1 METRKIPAREDVA
14 AQDKWAIEDL
24 FATDDAWRE
33 ALAAAKEFIP
43 RVTAFRGHLAESG
56 ETLLR
61 FFRLDDEISL
71 AFDPIVHYAQ
81 RRSDEDTRVAAYQE
95 MVAQVTR
102 FAVELQSAAAFETPE
117 LLAIDDETLNRL
129 YAEAPELE
137 NYRLCIDRVRRRRE
151 HVLSDKEEAI
161 LAAAGEINA
170 LPQDALFFGELSL
183 SGELRPVRGALSMA
197 LAARSASPALQPIS

>member
-71 AFDPIVHYAQ
+71 AFDPCTMH
-81 RRSDEDTRVAAYQE
+81 
-95 MVAQVTR
+95 
-102 FAVELQSAAAFETPE
+102 SAAAMRIP
-117 LLAIDDETLNRL
+117 AW
-129 YAEAPELE
+129 
-137 NYRLCIDRVRRRRE
+137 RRIRKWSRR
-151 HVLSDKEEAI
+151 
-161 LAAAGEINA
+161 
-170 LPQDALFFGELSL
+170 
-183 SGELRPVRGALSMA
+183 
-197 LAARSASPALQPIS
+197 

>member
-33 ALAAAKEFIP
+33 ALAAAKEFIL

-102 FAVELQSAAAFETPE
+102 FAVELQSAAAFETP
-117 LLAIDDETLNRL
+117 
-129 YAEAPELE
+129 
-137 NYRLCIDRVRRRRE
+137 
-151 HVLSDKEEAI
+151 
-161 LAAAGEINA
+161 
-170 LPQDALFFGELSL
+170 
-183 SGELRPVRGALSMA
+183 
-197 LAARSASPALQPIS
+197 

>member
-61 FFRLDDEISL
+61 FS
-71 AFDPIVHYAQ
+71 VWTT
-81 RRSDEDTRVAAYQE
+81 RSVLRSTRSCT
-95 MVAQVTR
+95 MH
-102 FAVELQSAAAFETPE
+102 SAAAMRIP
-117 LLAIDDETLNRL
+117 AW
-129 YAEAPELE
+129 
-137 NYRLCIDRVRRRRE
+137 RRIRKWSRR
-151 HVLSDKEEAI
+151 
-161 LAAAGEINA
+161 
-170 LPQDALFFGELSL
+170 
-183 SGELRPVRGALSMA
+183 
-197 LAARSASPALQPIS
+197 

>member
-71 AFDPIVHYAQ
+71 AFDPIVHYATAPQ
-81 RRSDEDTRVAAYQE
+81 RCR
-95 MVAQVTR
+95 
-102 FAVELQSAAAFETPE
+102 
-117 LLAIDDETLNRL
+117 
-129 YAEAPELE
+129 
-137 NYRLCIDRVRRRRE
+137 
-151 HVLSDKEEAI
+151 I
-161 LAAAGEINA
+161 LAWRRIRKW
-170 LPQDALFFGELSL
+170 S
-183 SGELRPVRGALSMA
+183 RR
-197 LAARSASPALQPIS
+197 

>member
-71 AFDPIVHYAQ
+71 
-81 RRSDEDTRVAAYQE
+81 RSQTLYPA
-95 MVAQVTR
+95 
-102 FAVELQSAAAFETPE
+102 E
-117 LLAIDDETLNRL
+117 LLAHTGCFRL
-129 YAEAPELE
+129 
-137 NYRLCIDRVRRRRE
+137 RCSR
-151 HVLSDKEEAI
+151 
-161 LAAAGEINA
+161 
-170 LPQDALFFGELSL
+170 
-183 SGELRPVRGALSMA
+183 
-197 LAARSASPALQPIS
+197 

>member
-71 AFDPIVHYAQ
+71 AFD
-81 RRSDEDTRVAAYQE
+81 RSCT
-95 MVAQVTR
+95 MH
-102 FAVELQSAAAFETPE
+102 SAAAMRIP
-117 LLAIDDETLNRL
+117 AW
-129 YAEAPELE
+129 
-137 NYRLCIDRVRRRRE
+137 RRIRKWSRR
-151 HVLSDKEEAI
+151 
-161 LAAAGEINA
+161 
-170 LPQDALFFGELSL
+170 
-183 SGELRPVRGALSMA
+183 
-197 LAARSASPALQPIS
+197 